1 MDEFTVLTLL
11 TKFRDNINKITF
23 LDRAEKN
30 KVRHKKKIMQIIYF
44 AVSERA
50 KYQRITVRPDK
61 TITVT
66 IPRCGNLRE
75 AKQFLK
81 SKASWIQKQLRKIDQ
96 HAKLQDISD
105 SNIDLEKAQKDLF
118 SNLKHFSEK
127 YNLPYNRATFRCQRT
142 RWGSCSGKNNI
153 NLNVNIAFLPEE
165 LQDYVL
171 LHELVHTKVKN
182 HSKIFWAELNKYTEG
197 KAKELAKKLKKYNM
211 KLRV

>member
-1 MDEFTVLTLL
+1 MDKLTNGIRYMP
-11 TKFRDNINKITF
+11 TTNIIISNLGSVTF
-23 LDRAEKN
+23 ARS
-30 KVRHKKKIMQIIYF
+30 Q
-44 AVSERA
+44 RA
-50 KYQRITVRPDK
+50 KYQRITIRSNK

-66 IPRCGNLRE
+66 IPKSGSLNE
-75 AKQFLK
+75 AKQFLR

-96 HAKLQDISD
+96 HAKPKDIPD
-105 SNIDLEKAQKDLF
+105 LNIDLEKAQKELF
-118 SNLKHFSEK
+118 SRLEHFSKK
-127 YNLPYNRATFRCQRT
+127 YNLLYNRAAFRCQRT

-165 LQDYVL
+165 LQDYIL

-182 HSKIFWAELNKYTEG
+182 HSKIFWAELNKYTED